1 MCRTARCC
9 RTFRY
14 SSCDPEVVGKEM
26 NIVLFGPPGSGKG
39 TQAKKLAEKYEIPHV
54 STGDILRENLKHQTA
69 LGLEAKKYMD
79 RGELVPDEVLI
90 GIIKDRLSQ
99 PDCDSGCILDG
110 YPRTKPQAEALEAI
124 LNELGKTLDVVVNI
138 EVPDA
143 EVLKRISGRRM
154 CACGAS
160 YHLLFNPPKQEGI
173 CDLCGRQLYQR
184 DDDKET
190 AVMNRLEVY
199 KKQSQPLIEYYSR
212 KGILVTVNGT
222 AGIQEVFD
230 EISAA
235 LDNVWPT

>member
-1 MCRTARCC
+1 MDQGER
-9 RTFRY
+9 
-14 SSCDPEVVGKEM
+14 
-26 NIVLFGPPGSGKG
+26 GP
-39 TQAKKLAEKYEIPHV
+39 
-54 STGDILRENLKHQTA
+54 D
-69 LGLEAKKYMD
+69 
-79 RGELVPDEVLI
+79 DELI
-90 GIIKDRLSQ
+90 GSIKDRLSQ

-124 LNELGKTLDVVVNI
+124 LNKLGKTLDVVVNI

>member
-1 MCRTARCC
+1 
-9 RTFRY
+9 
-14 SSCDPEVVGKEM
+14 
-26 NIVLFGPPGSGKG
+26 
-39 TQAKKLAEKYEIPHV
+39 
-54 STGDILRENLKHQTA
+54 
-69 LGLEAKKYMD
+69 
-79 RGELVPDEVLI
+79 
-90 GIIKDRLSQ
+90 
-99 PDCDSGCILDG
+99 
-110 YPRTKPQAEALEAI
+110 
-124 LNELGKTLDVVVNI
+124 
-138 EVPDA
+138 
-143 EVLKRISGRRM
+143 M

-184 DDDKET
+184 EDDKET